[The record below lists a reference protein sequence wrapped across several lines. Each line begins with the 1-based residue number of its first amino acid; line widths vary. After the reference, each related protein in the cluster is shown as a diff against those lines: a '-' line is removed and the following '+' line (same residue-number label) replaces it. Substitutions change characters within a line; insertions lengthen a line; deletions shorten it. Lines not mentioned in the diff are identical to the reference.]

1 MKYYILLTIPIPE
14 TKFYIEVGLDYDIP
28 FHPNL
33 TDEIF
38 IADYPCKIKEIYY
51 NLDNLTYITIRAEA
65 TDNLI
70 SIRGN
75 PSNENIHQSLG
86 EEYKQLKEWFESN
99 GERIVLNDYYMHPER
114 PYNTN
119 LEDSTDEA

>member
-1 MKYYILLTIPIPE
+1 MKYYILLKIPVPD

-33 TDEIF
+33 TDEIL

-51 NLDNLTYITIRAEA
+51 NLDHLTYITIRAEA
-65 TDNLI
+65 IDNLI

-75 PSNENIHQSLG
+75 PSNENIHKWLG
-86 EEYKQLKEWFESN
+86 DEYKELKDWCESN
-99 GERIVLNDYYMHPER
+99 GEKIILNDYY
-114 PYNTN
+114 
-119 LEDSTDEA
+119 